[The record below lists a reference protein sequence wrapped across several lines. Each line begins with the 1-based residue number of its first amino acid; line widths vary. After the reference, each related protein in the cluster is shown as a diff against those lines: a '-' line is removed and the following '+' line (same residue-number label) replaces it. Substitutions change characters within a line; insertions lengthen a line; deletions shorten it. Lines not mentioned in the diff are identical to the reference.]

1 MTQRRRFKHTM
12 SLEQR
17 LTEEMRCLREEA
29 AKLPSCLER
38 EHLLRNACHVEMAS
52 RVNKW
57 LTSPGLR
64 SPV

>member
-17 LTEEMRCLREEA
+17 LTKEMRCLREEA
-29 AKLPSCLER
+29 AKLPPSLER
-38 EHLLRNACHVEMAS
+38 EHLLRNARHVEMAS
-52 RVNKW
+52 RINKW
-57 LTSPGLR
+57 RTSPGLR

>member
-1 MTQRRRFKHTM
+1 MTQRRRFKHTV

-17 LTEEMRCLREEA
+17 LTEEIRCLREEA
-29 AKLPSCLER
+29 AQLPPCLER
-38 EHLLRNACHVEMAS
+38 EHLLRKARHVEMAS
-52 RVNKW
+52 RINKW